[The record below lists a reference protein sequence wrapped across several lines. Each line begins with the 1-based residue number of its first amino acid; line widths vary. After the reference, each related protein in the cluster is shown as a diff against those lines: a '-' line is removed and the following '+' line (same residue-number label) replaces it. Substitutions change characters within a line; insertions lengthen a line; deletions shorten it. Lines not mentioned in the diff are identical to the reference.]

1 MKPDSPRP
9 AQGPSQGPAAQGPGQ
24 GSARRRPAREP
35 ARTARAEALLDAAIA
50 VVADAGLRGLT
61 HRAVDARAQVPA
73 GSTSYYFRTRV
84 ALLQAILQRL
94 IDLDAADSAT
104 YLPFDDEASVRATD
118 LTRMAEGWAR
128 LFAHWLGPGRRRLR
142 ARYALYLEGRHHA
155 ELHDLLDTA
164 SAQFVGGARE
174 LLAAA
179 GAPPADADRDGPLLV
194 ALLDGLLHDQIIR
207 GGPGVD
213 EAELRRRI
221 EVILGAVLP
230 HLVR

>member
-1 MKPDSPRP
+1 M
-9 AQGPSQGPAAQGPGQ
+9 
-24 GSARRRPAREP
+24 
-35 ARTARAEALLDAAIA
+35 LDAAIT
-50 VVADAGLRGLT
+50 VVADSGLRGLT
-61 HRAVDARAQVPA
+61 HRAVDARAEVPA
-73 GSTSYYFRTRV
+73 GSASYYFRTRV

-118 LTRMAEGWAR
+118 LAAMAAGWAR
-128 LFAHWLGPGRRRLR
+128 LFTHWLGPGRQRLR

-155 ELHDLLDTA
+155 ELHELLDTA
-164 SAQFVGGARE
+164 SARFVGGARE

-179 GAPPADADRDGPLLV
+179 GGPDPDRDGPLLV
-194 ALLDGLLHDQIIR
+194 ALLDGLLYDQIIR
-207 GGPGVD
+207 GRPGVD

-230 HLVR
+230 HLR